1 MGKREELIAERDR
14 LYAEHL
20 KEHEKI
26 AKKSFEW
33 AIKYHK
39 GGLDGYDPYDEEM
52 RKLHKDF
59 CEKAKNI
66 QAQIEQL
73 KD

>member
-1 MGKREELIAERDR
+1 MQF
-14 LYAEHL
+14 
-20 KEHEKI
+20 
-26 AKKSFEW
+26 SFEW
-33 AIKYHK
+33 SVKYHK

-59 CEKAKNI
+59 CEKAKKI
-66 QAQIEQL
+66 QDQIEQL